1 MRKSEI
7 HFYKFMYFHWIFEL
21 ILLNSKKIYFYP
33 ISVYF
38 VQWILIQYS
47 VYESYKLWIQWNLET
62 LNDENN
68 IDKIID
74 FWSDESTAL
83 LKCQLIF

>member
-1 MRKSEI
+1 
-7 HFYKFMYFHWIFEL
+7 MYFHWIFEL
-21 ILLNSKKIYFYP
+21 ILPNSKEKNIFLSG
-33 ISVYF
+33 IYF

-47 VYESYKLWIQWNLET
+47 VLYKSYRLWIQWNLKT
-62 LNDENN
+62 LNNENN

-74 FWSDESTAL
+74 SWSDESIAL

>member
-1 MRKSEI
+1 
-7 HFYKFMYFHWIFEL
+7 MYFHWIFELIFEL
-21 ILLNSKKIYFYP
+21 ILLNSKKKNIFIRYLC
-33 ISVYF
+33 
-38 VQWILIQYS
+38 ILYNGFWYNILYMNH
-47 VYESYKLWIQWNLET
+47 KLWIQWNLET

-74 FWSDESTAL
+74 SWSDESTAL